1 MTDSDVVPRETER
14 PPAGTIEQRVEQ
26 LEDEFDRL
34 GALRLSEL
42 RGEVD
47 ALSARFLKYELIQ
60 ALTVDSL
67 EFLVKRVRRDDETD
81 ADRERLIQRFD
92 DFKAQWELMVKP

>member
-14 PPAGTIEQRVEQ
+14 PPAGALHERVQR
-26 LEDEFDRL
+26 LEDEFERL
-34 GALRLSEL
+34 AALNIREL
-42 RGEVD
+42 RAEVD
-47 ALSARFLKYELIQ
+47 SLRGRLLKHELIQ

-67 EFLVKRVRRDDETD
+67 EFLVKRVRRDDDTD

-92 DFKAQWELMVKP
+92 DFKSQWELMVKP